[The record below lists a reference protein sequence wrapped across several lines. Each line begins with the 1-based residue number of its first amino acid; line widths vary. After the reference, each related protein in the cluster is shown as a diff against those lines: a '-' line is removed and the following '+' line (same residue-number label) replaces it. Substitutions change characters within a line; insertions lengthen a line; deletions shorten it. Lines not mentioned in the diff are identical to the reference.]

1 MKGIDYMKIVTKVL
15 IVLVIAVPI
24 FMCWKTLQTVW
35 DEPEGK
41 SGTVSTNTESK
52 DTEKSSGNLKDMEN
66 LINDEE
72 KKVTAS
78 NLGDGVNYD
87 VTGIN
92 IISKVYEN
100 AEVAISIANIYEEHD
115 EKSKVVGKLEKGS
128 QITVQNYDN
137 GWSTV
142 TNYKYSG
149 WMKTENIKLPSD
161 NDNNMVIN
169 QAPEGTKMGTVKVS
183 DSLNIRKEASKTAEV
198 IGSLTNGTTVSILD
212 DSTKGWYKIQFNNIT
227 GWVSSDYVTV
237 K

>member
-1 MKGIDYMKIVTKVL
+1 MKIVTKVL

-24 FMCWKTLQTVW
+24 YMCWKTLQTVW
-35 DEPEGK
+35 DEPEAK
-41 SGTVSTNTESK
+41 SDVVSTNTEKTS
-52 DTEKSSGNLKDMEN
+52 DSSGNLKNIEK

-72 KKVTAS
+72 NKVTAS
-78 NLGDGVNYD
+78 NLGDGVDYD

-149 WMKTENIKLPSD
+149 WMKTENIKLPTD
-161 NDNNMVIN
+161 DTNMVITQTVEN
-169 QAPEGTKMGTVKVS
+169 GSKLGTVKVS

-212 DSTKGWYKIQFNNIT
+212 DSTSGWYKIKFNNIT